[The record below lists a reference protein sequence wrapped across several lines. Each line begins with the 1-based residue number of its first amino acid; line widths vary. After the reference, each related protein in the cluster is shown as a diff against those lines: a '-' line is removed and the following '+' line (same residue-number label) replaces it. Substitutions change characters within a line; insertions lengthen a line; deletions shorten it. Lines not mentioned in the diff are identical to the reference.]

1 MKKSISIILIAIIFL
16 NTLLSSRVYAETTPS
31 TGQPTP
37 ATTTDNKPEENKDDK
52 DSSSTSSV
60 FESQDF
66 DTVTLF
72 GLNDGMNLISDG
84 KADVNGKSY
93 QLNETGSFFKTIGRG
108 IIQIFCL
115 IPQTIN
121 LCLSLVVQPYL
132 KDTAKSDEFHW
143 YSIQDVVYGKINL
156 FDINF
161 FDLSKKGEN
170 DVNAIIKEQ
179 VVNWYYILRSVAL
192 IANLLVLVYVGI
204 RMAISTVASDQ
215 AKYKEMLIS
224 WLTSFIII
232 FALPYLLMFIFEMA
246 NAFLALVQQAAP
258 KENLDTIIL
267 ESVYGDINKNDVTAT
282 FWAGITLFMLTYF
295 NIVFFGRYI
304 FRFLKIAFLIIISP
318 LITVMYALGK
328 KDAYK
333 GWLSDL
339 IGAIFMQVVHMTVYS
354 LFLFS
359 TAEIVK
365 AVPILITAFF
375 MAMEKGEKI
384 FNYIFGLKQQ

>member
-1 MKKSISIILIAIIFL
+1 MKKSISIILIAIIFF
-16 NTLLSSRVYAETTPS
+16 NTLLSSRVYAE
-31 TGQPTP
+31 
-37 ATTTDNKPEENKDDK
+37 DNG
-52 DSSSTSSV
+52 SSTNSV

-93 QLNETGSFFKTIGRG
+93 QLNETGSFFKTIGRA
-108 IIQIFCL
+108 IIQVICG
-115 IPQTIN
+115 IPQAIN

-143 YSIQDVVYGKINL
+143 YSIQDVIYGKITL

-170 DVNAIIKEQ
+170 DVNTTIKEQ
-179 VVNWYYILRSVAL
+179 VVDWYYVLRSVAL

-267 ESVYGDINKNDVTAT
+267 ESVYGDINKNNVTAT

-295 NIVFFGRYI
+295 NIVFFGKYL

-318 LITVMYALGK
+318 LITVTYALGK

-333 GWLSDL
+333 GWLSEL

-365 AVPILITAFF
+365 AVPILIVAFF